1 MTASGFKTALKKH
14 FKTGNR
20 QPMRFECV
28 SCKKVYNVPDEK
40 LPSKKEV
47 AFPCPNCK
55 SLIHLVLKPDAGAA
69 AESGSLLAE
78 IPKDAAGGTDT
89 AELKRRVLQKLK
101 DLPPMPQIVF
111 KARQIIGDPN
121 SDMGELATLLE
132 SDQAIAAKVLRL
144 ANSAYYGLSGKVS
157 SIRHA
162 SALLGYK
169 TLGQLI
175 SMAAAS
181 QLMGKVLRGYGWSAE
196 DSWEHSLA
204 VATGSKILAL
214 RNNPDLEND
223 AFAAGLIHDAG
234 KLILEPHVFDRMD
247 KFDKYTEGG
256 RRTMLSAEQKILG
269 FDHAE
274 IGHEVCK
281 HWKIPETIAEAI
293 RCHHQPGLSDGHE
306 LAYIVAMADGIAN
319 LSKAMQ
325 EMDNTLAG
333 QDGIA
338 GFLYMIDD
346 EIMEH
351 LKLTEDDVP
360 HILET
365 VEQAVQRI
373 AEEMK
378 AA

>member
-1 MTASGFKTALKKH
+1 
-14 FKTGNR
+14 
-20 QPMRFECV
+20 MRFECV
-28 SCKKVYNVPDEK
+28 SCKKIYNVPDEK

-55 SLIHLVLKPDAGAA
+55 SLIHLVLTPDSDVAA
-69 AESGSLLAE
+69 DIDDPVAETA
-78 IPKDAAGGTDT
+78 KDVAGGIDT
-89 AELKRRVLQKLK
+89 PELRRRVLLKLK

-111 KARQIIGDPN
+111 KARQIIDDPE

-175 SMAAAS
+175 SMAGTS
-181 QLMGKVLRGYGWSAE
+181 QLMGKVLKGYGWDAE

-204 VATGSKILAL
+204 VATASRILAL
-214 RNNPDLEND
+214 RNHPDLEND

-234 KLILEPHVFDRMD
+234 KLVLEPYVFERMD
-247 KFDKYTEGG
+247 AFDAYTEGG

-281 HWKIPETIAEAI
+281 HWKIPEAIAEAI
-293 RCHHQPGLSDGHE
+293 RCHHQPGLSEDHE
-306 LAYIVAMADGIAN
+306 LAYIVAMADSIAN
-319 LSKAMQ
+319 MAKAMQ

-333 QDGIA
+333 KDGIA

-346 EIMEH
+346 DILEY
-351 LKLTEDDVP
+351 LKLTEDDIP
-360 HILET
+360 IILEG
-365 VEQAVQRI
+365 VEQAVQHI